1 MSQFENLQLKN
12 QLCFALY
19 AATNAITKAYRLSLN
34 RVGLTYPQY
43 LVMMVLWDND
53 GVTVTDIANQLQ
65 VDSSTITPLLKRLE
79 LTGFISRNRNKS
91 DERIVNIFLTEDGWK
106 IQAEVAILQ
115 KKVACQTGLPGEQF
129 IELRSTLFALIDNLS
144 VINQEPE
151 RTA

>member
-91 DERIVNIFLTEDGWK
+91 DERIVNIFLTENGLK

-115 KKVACQTGLPGEQF
+115 KNVACQTGLPEEQF

-144 VINQEPE
+144 VISQEPE
-151 RTA
+151 RAA

>member
-91 DERIVNIFLTEDGWK
+91 DERIVNIFLTENGLK

-115 KKVACQTGLPGEQF
+115 KKLLVKQGCQK
-129 IELRSTLFALIDNLS
+129 SNL
-144 VINQEPE
+144 
-151 RTA
+151 

>member
-79 LTGFISRNRNKS
+79 LTGFISRIRNKS
-91 DERIVNIFLTEDGWK
+91 DERIVNIFLTENGWK

-115 KKVACQTGLPGEQF
+115 KNVACQTGLPEEQF

-144 VINQEPE
+144 VISPEPE
-151 RTA
+151 RAA

>member
-34 RVGLTYPQY
+34 RVDLTYPQY

-91 DERIVNIFLTEDGWK
+91 DERIVNIFLTENGLK

-115 KKVACQTGLPGEQF
+115 KNVACQTGLPEEQF

>member
-1 MSQFENLQLKN
+1 MSQYENLQLKN

-19 AATNAITKAYRLSLN
+19 AATNAITKAYRLSLSQ
-34 RVGLTYPQY
+34 VGLTYPQY
-43 LVMMVLWDND
+43 LVMMVLWNND
-53 GVTVTDIANQLQ
+53 GATVTDIAKQIQ

-91 DERIVNIFLTEDGWK
+91 DERIVNIFLTENGLK

-115 KKVACQTGLPGEQF
+115 KNVACQTGLPEEQF

-144 VINQEPE
+144 VIQPALES
-151 RTA
+151 TA